1 MEAIVK
7 ILEKI
12 IESKRVLWVVLLA
25 SFLFLCF
32 EDWWRAWLRSDNIS
46 DVAVIC
52 SIVAFLVS
60 ASFVVIDWFS
70 ALFRRV
76 AGYFEARARIRK
88 NKKML
93 SCLRRD
99 EILLLREFIIINSN
113 IITIKNLPGNRAVDD
128 LRKKVISLRSFSVY
142 KDRCRCSVSDEIGS
156 ILFSNNEVLF
166 DGVSWNELGE
176 EARRLVLSERP
187 GYVLS

>member
-128 LRKKVISLRSFSVY
+128 LRKKSF
-142 KDRCRCSVSDEIGS
+142 RCDPFLYIKTVVGVRYLMKLGLFYFLTMKFCSMGF
-156 ILFSNNEVLF
+156 L
-166 DGVSWNELGE
+166 GMSWVRKRG
-176 EARRLVLSERP
+176 
-187 GYVLS
+187 GWC

>member
-32 EDWWRAWLRSDNIS
+32 EEWWRTWLRSDNIS

-70 ALFRRV
+70 VLFRRV
-76 AGYFEARARIRK
+76 AGYFETRARIRK

-99 EILLLREFIIINSN
+99 EILLLREFVIINSN
-113 IITIKNLPGNRAVDD
+113 IITTKNLPGNRAVDD
-128 LRKKVISLRSFSVY
+128 LRKKGSFHCDPFLYIKTVVGIRYLMKSGLFCFLIM
-142 KDRCRCSVSDEIGS
+142 KFCSME
-156 ILFSNNEVLF
+156 F
-166 DGVSWNELGE
+166 LGMIWV
-176 EARRLVLSERP
+176 RKR
-187 GYVLS
+187 GGWC